1 MYYFFNKHK
10 AIIYKCDSIEVAIKH
25 YLQDKDILSKII
37 KKQVD
42 LKRLIYRKI
51 KHYNIYNIILLGGFI
66 MLENIEKCTTARLY
80 TIYSCYLEGISWAR
94 KNKQIKEIKKELKR
108 RGVI

>member
-1 MYYFFNKHK
+1 
-10 AIIYKCDSIEVAIKH
+10 
-25 YLQDKDILSKII
+25 
-37 KKQVD
+37 
-42 LKRLIYRKI
+42 
-51 KHYNIYNIILLGGFI
+51 

-94 KNKQIKEIKKELKR
+94 KNKQINAIKKELKR